1 MGLLDGKVA
10 IVTGAGRGI
19 GRGEALA
26 LARAGAKVVVNDVGG
41 SLTGGGQEASIA
53 EEVASEF
60 RDAGF
65 EAVANSADISTIEGA
80 DQLVWTALNRFGRL
94 DILVNNAG
102 IIRDRTLLNMTE
114 AEWDPVIA
122 VHLKGAF
129 LCTRA
134 AARVMKTQGTGG
146 AVIYTTSVAALIGA
160 FGHPNYTA
168 AKGGVFGLLK
178 GTAAELDRFGIRAN
192 AIVPHAYS
200 RMTAVSTWMQDKQD
214 VYTTDVIGETVVF
227 LASDK
232 AAHVSGRVLGAIGGK
247 SGARVCEFKVT
258 MSDGFTMPAGAVS
271 AETIAGNFDRVL
283 SPLPDLQF
291 SDFLTPPVAPDA

>member
-200 RMTAVSTWMQDKQD
+200 RMTAVSTWMRDKQD

>member
-26 LARAGAKVVVNDVGG
+26 LANAGARVVVNDVGG
-41 SLTGGGQEASIA
+41 ALTGGGQETSIA
-53 EEVASEF
+53 EQVAEEI
-60 RDAGF
+60 RNAGF
-65 EAVANSADISTIEGA
+65 EAVANSSDIGTIEGV
-80 DQLVWTALNRFGRL
+80 DQLIWTALNRFGRI

-114 AEWDPVIA
+114 AEWDPVIN

-134 AARVMKTQGTGG
+134 AARVMKMQGTGG

-178 GTAAELDRFGIRAN
+178 GTAAELGRHGIRAN

-200 RMTAVSTWMQDKQD
+200 RMTAVSEWMKDKQD
-214 VYTTDVIGETVVF
+214 VYTTDVIGQAVVF
-227 LASDK
+227 LASER
-232 AAHVSGRVLGAIGGK
+232 AADVSGRVLGAIGGS
-247 SGARVCEFKVT
+247 SGARVCEFKVA
-258 MSDGFTMPAGAVS
+258 MSDGYTMAAGAVS
-271 AETIAGNFDRVL
+271 ADEIANHFDKVL

-291 SDFLTPPVAPDA
+291 SDFLTPPEPG

>member
-1 MGLLDGKVA
+1 MTGLLDGKVA

-26 LARAGAKVVVNDVGG
+26 LAKAGAKVVVNDVGAA
-41 SLTGGGQEASIA
+41 LTGGGQETSVA
-53 EEVASEF
+53 EQVVEEIRA
-60 RDAGF
+60 AGG
-65 EAVANSADISTIEGA
+65 EAAANSSDISTHEGV
-80 DQLVWTALNRFGRL
+80 DQLIWTALNKFGRL

-114 AEWDPVIA
+114 TEWDPVIN

-129 LCTRA
+129 LATRA
-134 AARVMKTQGTGG
+134 AARVMKTQGSGG

-178 GTAAELDRFGIRAN
+178 GTAAELRRIGVRAN

-200 RMTAVSTWMQDKQD
+200 RMTAVSEWMQDKQD
-214 VYTTDVIGETVVF
+214 VYTTDVIGEAVVF
-227 LASDK
+227 LASEG
-232 AAHVSGRVLGAIGGK
+232 AADVHGRVLGAIGGA
-247 SGARVCEFKVT
+247 SGARVCEFKVV
-258 MSDGFTMPAGAVS
+258 MSDGFTMPADAVS
-271 AETIAGNFDRVL
+271 AKTIAANLDKVL

-291 SDFLTPPVAPDA
+291 SDFLTAPVSG